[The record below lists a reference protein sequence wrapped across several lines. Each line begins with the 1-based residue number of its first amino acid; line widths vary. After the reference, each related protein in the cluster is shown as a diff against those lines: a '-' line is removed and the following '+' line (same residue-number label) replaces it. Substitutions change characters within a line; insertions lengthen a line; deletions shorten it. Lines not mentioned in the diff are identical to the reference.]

1 MVKFCSS
8 LSCTNKGTKVF
19 FSSPKDENL
28 RNKWLDAVGLNSV
41 SDRSFLCKDH
51 FESDA
56 FIHPPSLG
64 AVTGVELKVKITNN
78 AVPTLKLRVPTTVTD
93 YDFSPLKT
101 KHFGAY
107 EKRER
112 KDVSI

>member
-19 FSSPKDENL
+19 FSFPKDENL

-64 AVTGVELKVKITNN
+64 AVTGLKVKITNN
-78 AVPTLKLRVPTTVTD
+78 AVPTLNLRVPTTVTD
-93 YDFSPLKT
+93 YDFGPFKT
-101 KHFGAY
+101 KRQRFGAY